1 MHLPKLTRDLERLS
15 SADAL
20 LADAYLQHIL
30 SKLGFYAIAALV
42 AVLGVA
48 ALGISVFWLLAER
61 LGPTAS
67 AAIVG
72 IIGCAL
78 AMLIYTYASRLE
90 PEREFTLA
98 LSMRRSALE
107 DLGEDLAS
115 ENIAG
120 PPVYPSTEALIAAL
134 IVPVVASL
142 LRGLKEPKVTKAEL
156 PDPQK

>member
-1 MHLPKLTRDLERLS
+1 MHLPRLTRDLERLS

-20 LADAYLQHIL
+20 LADTYLQHIL
-30 SKLGFYAIAALV
+30 SKLGFYAVAALV
-42 AVLGVA
+42 AVLGIA
-48 ALGISVFWLLAER
+48 ALGVAVFWFLAER
-61 LGPTAS
+61 MGPVGA

-78 AMLIYTYASRLE
+78 AMLIYVYASRLE
-90 PEREFTLA
+90 PEREFSFA

-107 DLGEDLAS
+107 AIGEDLAS
-115 ENIAG
+115 ENVPG
-120 PPVYPSTEALIAAL
+120 PPVYPSSEALIAAL

-156 PDPQK
+156 PDSQK